1 MNRKQRRQ
9 AQRTDATTRR
19 IRALERR
26 VESTGLPGLIH
37 GMTDACRD
45 CTAGGELILLPGN
58 RMISR
63 VFHDDGCPAAAG
75 VTQWEPVPL

>member
-9 AQRTDATTRR
+9 ARNTDPMARR
-19 IRALERR
+19 LRALERR

-45 CTAGGELILLPGN
+45 CTAGGRMILLPGG
-58 RMISR
+58 RVIAQ
-63 VFHDDGCPAAAG
+63 VFHDDGCPALAG
-75 VTQWEPVPL
+75 ATTWEPVPL

>member
-63 VFHDDGCPAAAG
+63 VFHDEGCPAAAG
-75 VTQWEPVPL
+75 ITQWEPVPL

>member
-9 AQRTDATTRR
+9 ARSSDPMAKR

-58 RMISR
+58 RMVSR
-63 VFHDDGCPAAAG
+63 IFHDDGCPAAAG
-75 VTQWEPVPL
+75 ITQWAPVPL

>member
-1 MNRKQRRQ
+1 MNRRQRRQ

-26 VESTGLPGLIH
+26 VASTGLPGLIH

-63 VFHDDGCPAAAG
+63 VFHDEGCPAAAG
-75 VTQWEPVPL
+75 ITQWEPVPL

>member
-58 RMISR
+58 RMVSR
-63 VFHDDGCPAAAG
+63 IFHDDGCPAAAG
-75 VTQWEPVPL
+75 ITQWEPVPL

>member
-1 MNRKQRRQ
+1 
-9 AQRTDATTRR
+9 
-19 IRALERR
+19 
-26 VESTGLPGLIH
+26 
-37 GMTDACRD
+37 MTDACRD

>member
-63 VFHDDGCPAAAG
+63 VFHDEGCPAAAG
-75 VTQWEPVPL
+75 ITQWAPVPL